1 MCHRAKFHKNRLNR
15 GQDMVILY
23 IFQDGGHQHLGFSKF
38 QFFKGQNGQ
47 EGGTA
52 SQCQILSKS
61 LQPWPKYRDFSI
73 LQDGGCRHLGFS
85 KLKFLEGQIAS
96 LCQISSKSLELRP
109 RYDFSIFQEGGRRHL
124 GFSKFEIFNVRNG
137 QEGRTASSCQISPKS
152 FKPRLKYASLNIM
165 LVWFENAYLR
175 PHLQFFGHIS
185 LVLPPKR
192 TILEL

>member
-1 MCHRAKFHKNRLNR
+1 MVRKYNVHIMCHRAKFHKNRLNR

-109 RYDFSIFQEGGRRHL
+109 RYDFSIFKMAAAAILDFPNLKFLTFGPVKRVEMRNHAKFCRNRSNGGRNIA
-124 GFSKFEIFNVRNG
+124 IFR
-137 QEGRTASSCQISPKS
+137 I
-152 FKPRLKYASLNIM
+152 FKMADAAM
-165 LVWFENAYLR
+165 LDF
-175 PHLQFFGHIS
+175 
-185 LVLPPKR
+185 
-192 TILEL
+192 